1 MRSKRS
7 VHAFKERSP
16 NGRSRRHPAAAPH
29 GTKHIIS
36 NFMNWAFLQR
46 FRLLVFALGTACLA
60 VLAGAVYQSQK
71 TAADL
76 KKFPPPGRMIPVN
89 GFNLHLFCIGSGSP
103 TVVLEAGLGESSLSW
118 FSVQSKLAQNM
129 RVCSYDRPGLGW
141 SELINAPIQVED
153 VARNLHALLNNAGI
167 SPPYVVV
174 GHSRGGIYVR
184 AFHRL
189 FPEETRGMVLVDS
202 AHEQGP
208 LHQYPHAEWAYR
220 TQAVQMAIA
229 EPLSRIGLVRLMGIA
244 DADRSPS
251 PLPVDV
257 LAAKTAVQNRTD
269 TARAVVNEMAVMR
282 QSLSATTP
290 PPASLGH
297 LPLLVLTAGNLVD
310 QSLVTRDAEKSGK
323 DIETERALARVRQT
337 EQAELA
343 SLSTHSMH
351 VVVKNSGH
359 FIMQDRADE
368 FVNAVSEFVKP
379 IALRLKG
386 DRPTNHTTGVA
397 PHDHRPLVADGVPGQ

>member
-1 MRSKRS
+1 M
-7 VHAFKERSP
+7 
-16 NGRSRRHPAAAPH
+16 
-29 GTKHIIS
+29 S
-36 NFMNWAFLQR
+36 NLKNWAFLQR
-46 FRLLVFALGTACLA
+46 FRLLVFALGIACLA

-103 TVVLEAGLGESSLSW
+103 TVVLEAGLGENSLSW
-118 FSVQSKLAQNM
+118 SLVQPRLAQNM

-141 SELINAPIQVED
+141 SDLINAPIQVDD

-167 SPPYVVV
+167 SPPYVLV

-189 FPEETRGMVLVDS
+189 FPGETRGIVLVDS

-208 LHQYPHAEWAYR
+208 LHQYPHAAWAYR

-229 EPLSRIGLVRLMGIA
+229 EPMSRIGLVRLMGIA
-244 DADRSPS
+244 DADRRPS
-251 PLPVDV
+251 ALPVDV

-269 TARAVVNEMAVMR
+269 TARAVVHEMAVMR

-290 PPASLGH
+290 PPASLGR

-310 QSLVTRDAEKSGK
+310 QNLVAREAGRSGK
-323 DIETERALARVRQT
+323 NIDTERALARVRRT

-343 SLSTHSMH
+343 SLSTQSMH

-359 FIMQDRADE
+359 FIMQDQVDE
-368 FVNAVSEFVKP
+368 FVRAVGEFVKHH
-379 IALRLKG
+379 AL
-386 DRPTNHTTGVA
+386 
-397 PHDHRPLVADGVPGQ
+397 DGVLR

>member
-7 VHAFKERSP
+7 VHAFKEGSP

-29 GTKHIIS
+29 GTKHIMS
-36 NFMNWAFLQR
+36 NLKNWAFLQR
-46 FRLLVFALGTACLA
+46 FRLLVFALGIACLA

-103 TVVLEAGLGESSLSW
+103 TVVLEAGLGENSLSW
-118 FSVQSKLAQNM
+118 SLVQPRLAQNM

-141 SELINAPIQVED
+141 SDLINAPIQVDD

-167 SPPYVVV
+167 SPPYVLV

-189 FPEETRGMVLVDS
+189 FPGETRGIVLVDS

-208 LHQYPHAEWAYR
+208 LHQYPHAAWAYR

-229 EPLSRIGLVRLMGIA
+229 EPMSRIGLVRLMGIA
-244 DADRSPS
+244 DADRRPS
-251 PLPVDV
+251 ALPVDV

-269 TARAVVNEMAVMR
+269 TARAVVHEMAVMR

-290 PPASLGH
+290 PPASLGR

-310 QSLVTRDAEKSGK
+310 QNLVAREAGRSGK
-323 DIETERALARVRQT
+323 NIDTERALARVRRT

-343 SLSTHSMH
+343 SLSTQSMH

-359 FIMQDRADE
+359 FIMQDQVDE
-368 FVNAVSEFVKP
+368 FVRAVGEFVKHH
-379 IALRLKG
+379 AL
-386 DRPTNHTTGVA
+386 
-397 PHDHRPLVADGVPGQ
+397 DGVLR